1 MKYLSTRGQD
11 ETYDD
16 LTVILEGLAPDG
28 GLFVPETIP
37 TLEPTFFDHLIDLDY
52 ADRAAAVLELFFPS
66 FTREELTAICRKVYD
81 PLVFGPE
88 PAPLTRLNPFDP
100 GLQMLELWHGPTAAF
115 KDLALQLLPELQAL
129 ALKKKGVDER
139 FLILTA
145 TSGDT
150 GTAALEA
157 FKNKDRFAVTVLY
170 PKHGVAELQELQMI
184 TAEGEDSEV
193 IAIEGDFDM
202 AQRTVK
208 DLFADEDFVAAMEAA
223 GYRLSSANSINWARL
238 AAQMVYYISAYVK
251 LLGGEGNLQASQW
264 YDREDDHRKSTR
276 HEEAIES
283 EKQKA
288 LDHHAIPFD
297 VCVPSGNFGNIL
309 AAWYAKQMGVPIRQL
324 ICASNRNRVLTQF
337 FQKGVYDP
345 GDKLHKTSSPSMD
358 ILVSS
363 NLERFLFEVTNRNSE
378 KIRQWMNELR
388 EKGSYKIDE
397 RTLRR
402 CKKDFRAAYAS
413 NKAVDR
419 CIREIYH
426 RFDHIIDPHTAVAFE
441 VLKQVRKRQKNDFPC
456 VIAATAS
463 PHKFPETVVS
473 AVFGPKRAKGL
484 DSGEL
489 QERIERESDMPIPEG
504 LRDLT
509 QKPIR
514 HSSQL
519 QPEQVRNHILERY
532 GIKEA
537 QVDEAQED
545 QA

>member
-1 MKYLSTRGQD
+1 MKYLSTRGQG

-37 TLEPTFFDHLIDLDY
+37 ELEPSFFDSLIVLDY
-52 ADRAAAVLELFFPS
+52 ADRAAKILGLFFSS
-66 FTREELTAICRKVYD
+66 FSHEELTTICRKVYD
-81 PLVFGPE
+81 PRIFDPE

-129 ALKKKGVDER
+129 ALKKKGLDTR

-157 FKNKDRFAVTVLY
+157 FKDKDAFAIAVLY
-170 PKHGVAELQELQMI
+170 PKDGVAELQELQMI
-184 TAEGEDSEV
+184 TAEGDSSEV
-193 IAIEGDFDM
+193 VAIEGDFDA

-208 DLFADEDFVAAMEAA
+208 ELFADTEFVAEMEAA
-223 GYRLSSANSINWARL
+223 GYRLSSANSINWGRL

-251 LLGGEGNLQASQW
+251 LLSGEGNRQAAQW
-264 YDREDDHRKSTR
+264 YDREDEHRKSTR
-276 HEEAIES
+276 HEEAIEA

-309 AAWYAKQMGVPIRQL
+309 AAWYTKQMGVPIRQL

-337 FQKGVYDP
+337 FQKGLYDP
-345 GDKLHKTSSPSMD
+345 GDKLYKTSSPSMD

-363 NLERFLFEVTNRNSE
+363 NLERLLYEMTNRNTE
-378 KIRQWMNELR
+378 KIREWMDELR
-388 EKGSYKIDE
+388 NTGSYKVDE
-397 RTLRR
+397 RTFRR
-402 CKKDFRAAYAS
+402 IKKEFRAAYAR

-426 RFDHIIDPHTAVAFE
+426 RFDHVIDPHTAVAFE
-441 VLKQVRKRQKNDFPC
+441 VLKQVRRRQKNDYPC
-456 VIAATAS
+456 IIAATAS
-463 PHKFPETVVS
+463 PYKFPDTVVS
-473 AVFGPKRAKGL
+473 AIFGPKRVKGA
-484 DSGEL
+484 DSEEL
-489 QERIERESDMPIPEG
+489 QARIERESDLSIPEG
-504 LRDLT
+504 LRDLK
-509 QKPIR
+509 QKPVR
-514 HSSQL
+514 HTTQL
-519 QPEQVRNHILERY
+519 RTDLVRDHLLRRFGGESVPE
-532 GIKEA
+532 
-537 QVDEAQED
+537 ED
-545 QA
+545 